1 VVVDQVVLQR
11 LDLEMLVDMVEELRV
26 ELRKVHLDYLMVQVV
41 VLKLVV
47 VEEVL
52 LV

>member
-1 VVVDQVVLQR
+1 MVDQVVLQR
-11 LDLEMLVDMVEELRV
+11 LVLEMLVVLVV
-26 ELRKVHLDYLMVQVV
+26 ELKVVVQKVHLDYLMVQVV

>member
-1 VVVDQVVLQR
+1 MVDQVVLQR
-11 LDLEMLVDMVEELRV
+11 LVLEMLVGMVEELRV
-26 ELRKVHLDYLMVQVV
+26 ELRKVHLDYLMVLVV
-41 VLKLVV
+41 VLKLMV